1 MMRPPYPKM
10 MAPEHPFAHEQPFG
24 SPHPG
29 MMGPQYPGMMGTPY
43 PGMMGTPY
51 PGMMGPG
58 HLGMMGPPKH
68 VGCPTLLSLNMKIAL
83 NRFRKMGTEER
94 QRVFFFLQQSG
105 PFNDRQTNMRKWAML
120 RRCLKVENNSE
131 SEFTGIDLVEQ
142 LEAYWKSRPHFGHS
156 SEYIA
161 ALHPSVRE
169 ESISHFEQRLS
180 DLEETDRSS
189 EQYGIVRIVSSLLN
203 WYKLVHA
210 DQSTKSIHS
219 NNS

>member
-1 MMRPPYPKM
+1 LDIDE
-10 MAPEHPFAHEQPFG
+10 ALEQ
-24 SPHPG
+24 
-29 MMGPQYPGMMGTPY
+29 
-43 PGMMGTPY
+43 
-51 PGMMGPG
+51 
-58 HLGMMGPPKH
+58 
-68 VGCPTLLSLNMKIAL
+68 
-83 NRFRKMGTEER
+83 FRAMEEEER
-94 QRVFFFLQQSG
+94 QREVFFLQQSG
-105 PFNDRQTNMRKWAML
+105 PFNDRQTIMRKREML
-120 RRCLKVENNSE
+120 SRFLKVENKTE
-131 SEFTGIDLVEQ
+131 SGIDLVEQ